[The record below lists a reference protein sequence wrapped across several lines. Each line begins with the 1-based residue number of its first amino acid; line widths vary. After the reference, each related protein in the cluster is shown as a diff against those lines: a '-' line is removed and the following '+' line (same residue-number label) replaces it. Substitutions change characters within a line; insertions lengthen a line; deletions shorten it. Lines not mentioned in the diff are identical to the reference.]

1 MSETGFQF
9 PSVLFLERTY
19 VKTMIEIELT
29 STVKSENNYLRN
41 SFRNNSA
48 RINVWYPPKI
58 VKRPK
63 LQRLWVYALK
73 LQIVRH
79 HLVGE
84 IQAINRQSH
93 ENSKFRP
100 IVEPLTDHP
109 RGRPPGW
116 SPKSG
121 HS

>member
-63 LQRLWVYALK
+63 LQRLCVCLR
-73 LQIVRH
+73 L
-79 HLVGE
+79 E
-84 IQAINRQSH
+84 IADSPA
-93 ENSKFRP
+93 SS
-100 IVEPLTDHP
+100 
-109 RGRPPGW
+109 GRRNPSYK
-116 SPKSG
+116 SPKS
-121 HS
+121 